1 MSEAAADRLEDVN
14 EPKGYGYPQFVIK
27 LLVAFSVVLIGA
39 VTFVIWISINQ
50 LTEQASS
57 GQRAS
62 IDVHLTA
69 EEHRLRD
76 TIATALALDAPMSLR
91 AAASD
96 ARVTPVILSRYV
108 NEIQK
113 FSYAF
118 TLSPRDE
125 LILSTQDGAIIEP
138 RLGEPLLVY
147 ARPVIEQLRR
157 KEREDAAP
165 GRQDPDN
172 LQPAMSTQG
181 YVRINSRPYLVT
193 AVLIP
198 TLSGAPGTQT
208 STHAVFVAFTQIDKS
223 YFQSLRLSSGAEIA
237 LAASC
242 RSAAPDLNCLERKSV
257 NASPAFAV
265 TWPKGVTNVSL
276 VERTIFLMAVI
287 IVILA
292 TLFAI
297 FFVRT
302 HQIQRRFRIN
312 RDRVAFL
319 AFHDALT
326 TLPNRA
332 LAFDRLGQMI
342 ATLRRQQKW
351 VAVHALDLD
360 LFKTVNDT
368 YGHAAGDELLQ
379 AVAQRLLSLCR
390 STDTVCRLGG
400 DEFLVIQVVEE
411 PAQAARLADRLV
423 AEMARPFLLNFGSV
437 KIGCSIGTVT
447 SDDVK
452 AVPDDLV
459 LQADA
464 ALYKAKADGGNT
476 VTFFNED
483 LDHAITLRKAHE
495 NALRQAI
502 AGSAITIAYQ
512 GMFDATGQC
521 VALEALARWRA
532 PDGSAISPNEFM
544 RLAEESHQAIDLGRL
559 ILEKIAEDTQNLSD
573 VRICINLS
581 ATQLHSIDFQDLLI
595 EFIRNRFSK
604 LCSFELEIT
613 EAALIADAT
622 KTRATLDKLR
632 KAGYTISLDD
642 FGTGYSSLTHVR
654 EFDFDRI
661 KVDSYFISGVLDDRL
676 ARFMVAAIAQICH
689 SIGVETVAEGVE
701 TEEVRTLLAGLN
713 INLFQGYLFG
723 QGVAGSDIG
732 SFFGTKDLAPKAC

>member
-1 MSEAAADRLEDVN
+1 MSGVQSDIIEDAS
-14 EPKGYGYPQFVIK
+14 EPKSYGYAQFVIK
-27 LLVAFSVVLIGA
+27 LLVAFSIVLIGT
-39 VTFVIWISINQ
+39 VTFVIWVSINQ
-50 LTEQASS
+50 LTEQASA

-62 IDVHLTA
+62 ISVHLTA

-76 TIATALALDAPMSLR
+76 TIATALALEAPISKR
-91 AAASD
+91 PAQAD
-96 ARVTPVILSRYV
+96 TQVTPLMLSRYV

-118 TLSPRDE
+118 TLSPKDE
-125 LILSTQDGAIIEP
+125 LILSTQDGAVLEP
-138 RLGEPLLVY
+138 RLGAPLLVY
-147 ARPVIEQLRR
+147 ARPLIEQLRG
-157 KEREDAAP
+157 KAREGTP
-165 GRQDPDN
+165 VRRQDPDN
-172 LQPAMSTQG
+172 LQPALSSQG
-181 YVRINSRPYLVT
+181 YVRINGRPYLVT
-193 AVLIP
+193 AALIP
-198 TLSGAPGTQT
+198 TPLSADVQQGREQAT
-208 STHAVFVAFTQIDKS
+208 FVAFKQIDAS
-223 YFQSLRLSSGAEIA
+223 YFQSLSLSSAAEIA

-242 RSAAPDLNCLERKSV
+242 RNTAPDLNCLEKKSISG
-257 NASPAFAV
+257 SPVFAV
-265 TWPKGVTNVSL
+265 TWPKGVTNVAL
-276 VERTIFLMAVI
+276 VERTIFLMAVV

-292 TLFAI
+292 SLFAI

-302 HQIQRRFRIN
+302 QQIQRRFRIN

-423 AEMARPFLLNFGSV
+423 AEMARPFMLNFGSV

-464 ALYKAKADGGNT
+464 ALYKAKADGGNS
-476 VTFFNED
+476 VTFFSED
-483 LDHAITLRKAHE
+483 LDNAITLRKAHE
-495 NALRQAI
+495 NALRAAI
-502 AGSAITIAYQ
+502 SGSAITIAYQ
-512 GMFDATGQC
+512 GMFDATGRC

-559 ILEKIAEDTQNLSD
+559 ILEKIAEDTQNLSE

-581 ATQLHSIDFQDLLI
+581 ATQLHSIDFQNLLV
-595 EFIRNRFSK
+595 EFIRDRFSPQ
-604 LCSFELEIT
+604 CSFELEIT
-613 EAALIADAT
+613 EAALMADAA
-622 KTRATLDKLR
+622 KTRATIDKLR

-661 KVDSYFISGVLDDRL
+661 KIDNYFISSVLEDRL

-689 SIGVETVAEGVE
+689 SIGVEAVAEGVE
-701 TEEVRTLLAGLN
+701 TEEVRALLAGLN

-732 SFFGTKDLAPKAC
+732 SFFEEGSLATKAR